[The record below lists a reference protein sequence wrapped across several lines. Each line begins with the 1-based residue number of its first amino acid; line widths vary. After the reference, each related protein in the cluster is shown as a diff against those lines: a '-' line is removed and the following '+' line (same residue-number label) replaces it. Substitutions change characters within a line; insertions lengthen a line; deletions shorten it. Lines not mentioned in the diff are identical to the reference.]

1 MKKNILNIFYLK
13 IKKNK
18 IVMIEF
24 EPMTSTLLEWCSN
37 PTELQYL
44 IFNLRAYRDLNS
56 DLWIQSPMC

>member
-18 IVMIEF
+18 IVMIGF

-44 IFNLRAYRDLNS
+44 IFNLSVNCQKMRVKALGKH
-56 DLWIQSPMC
+56 L

>member
-18 IVMIEF
+18 IVMIGL
-24 EPMTSTLLEWCSN
+24 EPMTSTLLEWRSN

-44 IFNLRAYRDLNS
+44 I
-56 DLWIQSPMC
+56 